1 MKKQYL
7 ILVLALFCW
16 ACKGNDPTP
25 GVTPTQDSTV
35 VPPTPDPDGTIY
47 YTTAKTNNREFYFL
61 YKMVDGKA
69 VKLGKARNPKDLDD
83 KYIL

>member
-1 MKKQYL
+1 MNNKQ
-7 ILVLALFCW
+7 V
-16 ACKGNDPTP
+16 KGIPNSETIW
-25 GVTPTQDSTV
+25 VQTTAA
-35 VPPTPDPDGTIY
+35 DGTIY

>member
-1 MKKQYL
+1 MSKRTKIQG
-7 ILVLALFCW
+7 IPATETIWVQAT
-16 ACKGNDPTP
+16 AA
-25 GVTPTQDSTV
+25 
-35 VPPTPDPDGTIY
+35 DGTIY

>member
-1 MKKQYL
+1 MNNKQ
-7 ILVLALFCW
+7 V
-16 ACKGNDPTP
+16 KGIPKSETIW
-25 GVTPTQDSTV
+25 VQTTAA
-35 VPPTPDPDGTIY
+35 DGTVY